1 MVISD
6 YYKNLPHRE
15 KGKFVLAIC
24 EICGLGHSTVQK
36 KLKKGFKPL
45 EEKAV
50 IKYINEAKQH

>member
-6 YYKNLPHRE
+6 YYNSLPYKE
-15 KGKFVLAIC
+15 KGKFIIAIC

-50 IKYINEAKQH
+50 IKYINEAKKH

>member
-6 YYKNLPHRE
+6 YYKSLPYKE
-15 KGKFVLAIC
+15 KGEFIIAIC
-24 EICGLGHSTVQK
+24 EICGLGYSTVQK

>member
-6 YYKNLPHRE
+6 YYKSLPYKE
-15 KGKFVLAIC
+15 KGKFIIAIC
-24 EICGLGHSTVQK
+24 EICSLGHSTVQK

-45 EEKAV
+45 EEEAI